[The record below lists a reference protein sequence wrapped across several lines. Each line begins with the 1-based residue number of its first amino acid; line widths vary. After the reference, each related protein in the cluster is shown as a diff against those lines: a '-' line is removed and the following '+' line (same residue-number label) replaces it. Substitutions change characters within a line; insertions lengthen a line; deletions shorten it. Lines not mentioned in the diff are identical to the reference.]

1 MTRKNTVIEIRGPR
15 SIGPAPKSVYRL
27 NAEAYLAPVFDAS
40 VPRRAEMRDVS
51 KLKFIGSSFCSQYQ
65 SQAKFYI
72 DEAHASGMRHLVV
85 VYENDEHDFIAGIPD
100 EWADENVQDFIF
112 WPIKNPNS
120 PYPAWEVPA
129 RAYGCPM
136 LYAWWKGHPP
146 LQREASARTQK

>member
-1 MTRKNTVIEIRGPR
+1 
-15 SIGPAPKSVYRL
+15 
-27 NAEAYLAPVFDAS
+27 
-40 VPRRAEMRDVS
+40 MRDVS

-85 VYENDEHDFIAGIPD
+85 VYENGEPDFLAGIPD

-112 WPIKNPNS
+112 WPMKNPNS

-129 RAYGCPM
+129 RACGSPM
-136 LYAWWKGHPP
+136 LYAWWKGGPP
-146 LQREASARTQK
+146 LQRAAQK